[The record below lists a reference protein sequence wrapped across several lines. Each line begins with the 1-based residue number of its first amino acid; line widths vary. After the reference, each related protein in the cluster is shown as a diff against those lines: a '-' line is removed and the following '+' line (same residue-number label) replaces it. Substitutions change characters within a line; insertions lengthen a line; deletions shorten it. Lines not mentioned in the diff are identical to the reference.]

1 MSFLLFLPFTT
12 LCVFMGTLE
21 KTSGKKE
28 NVKCSATFLSRKY
41 LCHNQNIASCIAL
54 QKM

>member
-28 NVKCSATFLSRKY
+28 NVKCSATFLSLPQPKY
-41 LCHNQNIASCIAL
+41 CVLHCTA
-54 QKM
+54 KDVT